1 MDNTE
6 MGSRFHSLLN
16 KITQLLFLIG
26 LIAIALLVMTF
37 AFERQAK
44 RIDKIQSQYEELIK
58 VKNFEL

>member
-26 LIAIALLVMTF
+26 LIVIALLVMAF

>member
-6 MGSRFHSLLN
+6 IGSRFHSLLN

-37 AFERQAK
+37 AFKRQAK